1 MDKSVMNTQS
11 AQQVTEKILADAGA
25 EADSIKEQ
33 ADRKQSDQKAQLN
46 QELARYRRQ
55 TKSLTQKA
63 ADDKIQHLL
72 ASARMDIA
80 KQNLAE
86 KRKILDEIFQH
97 AEQQLRKLPDDQYGE
112 LVTKLLLQAVQSG
125 DEQVIVDKNE
135 KRINHDFIKKINRKL
150 GPGYKG
156 NLTLSDQKQDLGGGF
171 ILKRD
176 RIKTNASFAV
186 LIAQSRKDLEI
197 ELAKDLFA

>member
-1 MDKSVMNTQS
+1 MNTQS

-33 ADRKQSDQKAQLN
+33 ADRKQSDQKAQLD

-80 KQNLAE
+80 E
-86 KRKILDEIFQH
+86 KRRILDEIFQR

-171 ILKRD
+171 VLKRD
-176 RIKTNASFAV
+176 RIKTNASFGV